1 MKTPSLDDVK
11 PLSILKEVFGEEVL
25 LEDETGASEAQRIL
39 AEFEVD
45 GVRYAVLQ
53 SHRMKREDETALYHI
68 VTDEQGELQLAEVPD
83 DDEWE
88 TILELYDE
96 MTVSFDE

>member
-11 PLSILKEVFGEEVL
+11 PLSVLKEAFGEEVL
-25 LEDETGASEAQRIL
+25 LEDENGDSEPQRIL
-39 AEFEVD
+39 AEFEVN
-45 GVRYAVLQ
+45 GVSYAILQ
-53 SHRMKREDETALYHI
+53 SERMKREEETALYHI
-68 VTDEQGELQLAEVPD
+68 LTDEQGELQLAEVPD

-96 MTVSFDE
+96 MTVSFEE

>member
-1 MKTPSLDDVK
+1 MKTPSFEDVK
-11 PLSILKEVFGEEVL
+11 PLSLLKEAFGEEVL
-25 LEDETGASEAQRIL
+25 LEDESGDSEPQRIL

-45 GVRYAVLQ
+45 GIQYAVLQ
-53 SHRMKREDETALYHI
+53 SARMKKEDETGLYHI
-68 VTDEQGELQLAEVPD
+68 VTDEQGELQLAEVMD

>member
-11 PLSILKEVFGEEVL
+11 NLSILKEAFGEEVL
-25 LEDETGASEAQRIL
+25 LEDEAGASEPQRIL

-53 SHRMKREDETALYHI
+53 SDQMKRGDETALYHI
-68 VTDEQGELQLAEVPD
+68 VTDEQGELQLAEVQD